1 MRVPTLELHET
12 AYKNVDSA
20 KVSTLADT
28 SVDST
33 RDPTVELADT
43 NYDALSGSGKSDG
56 PREPTEN
63 DSLRYG
69 EMNPNWN
76 GKYIPAET
84 DKISPNKIT
93 EIYENCQT
101 VNILITGLTG
111 SGKSGLTN
119 AFLGKKRGEEGFATE
134 GSDIRSRCTV
144 RVEGRR
150 ACREQPFSLKIWDT
164 PGLKD
169 GTKEQEKYL
178 KEMYTIWK
186 RYSFGD
192 LIIYIAS
199 K

>member
-1 MRVPTLELHET
+1 MWTVCMGVPTLET

-20 KVSTLADT
+20 KVPTLADT
-28 SVDST
+28 NVDST

-69 EMNPNWN
+69 EMNPHWN

-84 DKISPNKIT
+84 DKISPHKIT

-119 AFLGKKRGEEGFATE
+119 AFLGKKRGEEGFAAE
-134 GSDIRSRCTV
+134 GSDIKSRCTV

-150 ACREQPFSLKIWDT
+150 VCREQPFSLKIWDT
-164 PGLKD
+164 PGFKD
-169 GTKEQEKYL
+169 GT
-178 KEMYTIWK
+178 I
-186 RYSFGD
+186 R
-192 LIIYIAS
+192 S
-199 K
+199 KKST